1 MVPAPARVP
10 GAFMP
15 KTPDDNSNAAVQ
27 KRLALTKVFKG
38 SAPKQPASSPAPK
51 GRPAKPR

>member
-1 MVPAPARVP
+1 
-10 GAFMP
+10 MP

-27 KRLALTKVFKG
+27 KRLALTKAFKG
-38 SAPKQPASSPAPK
+38 AAPKQPASSPAPK